1 MPTAHPL
8 PRHKDA
14 GTEDSTRVG
23 WSIGRSDADQS
34 YCCRVGAMGVVIAG
48 VCRQTDLTQVCV
60 QLPHQLVHQF
70 PHLLNE
76 IKNTACVA
84 GLS

>member
-14 GTEDSTRVG
+14 GIEDSTRVG
-23 WSIGRSDADQS
+23 WSIGHSDADQS

-48 VCRQTDLTQVCV
+48 VCRQTDLDSGMYPITSPACASVS
-60 QLPHQLVHQF
+60 PT
-70 PHLLNE
+70 
-76 IKNTACVA
+76 IK
-84 GLS
+84 